1 MLVWHLSEGAT
12 AMSDPETKA
21 YWPATTEAAVLNT
34 SIGQLLRDAA
44 AAVPDRLAL
53 VEGIDPALARR
64 WTYRELL
71 ADAERVATALLSDFE
86 AGARI
91 AVYSP
96 NRWEWAQLQLGA
108 ALAGMVLVTVNPA
121 LRKRELRYVL
131 QQSRSCALFYSG
143 EYRGQSSAE
152 IVAELRPQLPELRLA
167 FAFEEWDDFLQ
178 RPAAEGIEFPVV
190 QPRDAAQIQYTSGT
204 TGSPKGCLLHHQGTI
219 NAARIAGR
227 MAGLR
232 DGDVWIN
239 PMPMFHVGSCVM
251 AAVGILALHGTHVL
265 LPGFE
270 PGLVLEMIQEHR
282 GNMMLVVPTILH
294 SLVNHPDVERYE
306 LTSMRGMLCGGS
318 AASAALVQRAE
329 ELFGANIAI
338 GYGQTE
344 AHGVVCQS
352 KLTDSRADRM
362 TSVGHALP
370 HMELAILD
378 PATGEMTGYDEQ
390 GEICVRG
397 YQSMLGYFELPEA
410 TAAALDSN
418 GWLHTGDLGAMDDR
432 GFVRVTGRLKDM
444 IIRGGENIYP
454 REIEELLLEAAAV
467 YTVEVVGVPDE
478 HWGEQVGAIV
488 QLRPGDRDVAEV
500 FAELR
505 EYCLANL
512 ARFKVPRLW
521 FAVDE
526 FPITASG
533 KIQKF
538 ALRTMIATG
547 EITPVLKAD

>member
-21 YWPATTEAAVLNT
+21 YWPGTTEAAVLNT
-34 SIGQLLRDAA
+34 SIGRLLRDAA
-44 AAVPDRLAL
+44 ASVPDRLAL

-86 AGARI
+86 PGARI

-96 NRWEWAQLQLGA
+96 NRWEWALLQLGA

-143 EYRGQSSAE
+143 EYRGQPSAE

-167 FAFEEWDDFLQ
+167 FAFEEWDDFLR

-227 MAGLR
+227 MAGLQ

-294 SLVNHPDVERYE
+294 SLVNHPDVEKYE

-318 AASAALVQRAE
+318 TAPAALVQRAE
-329 ELFGANIAI
+329 QLFGANIAI

-352 KLTDSRADRM
+352 KLTDSQADRM
-362 TSVGHALP
+362 TTVGHALP

-410 TAAALDSN
+410 TAAALDQN

-547 EITPVLKAD
+547 EMTPVLKAD

>member
-1 MLVWHLSEGAT
+1 MP
-12 AMSDPETKA
+12 DPETRA
-21 YWPATTEAAVLNT
+21 YWAATTEATVLDT

-53 VEGIDPALARR
+53 VEGIDPAVARR
-64 WTYRELL
+64 WTYRELV
-71 ADAERVATALLSDFE
+71 ADAEQVAAALLTEFE
-86 AGARI
+86 PGARI

-96 NRWEWAQLQLGA
+96 NRWEWAILQLGA
-108 ALAGMVLVTVNPA
+108 TLAGMVLVTVNPA
-121 LRKRELRYVL
+121 LRMRELRYVL
-131 QQSRSCALFYSG
+131 RQSRSCALFYSG

-167 FAFEEWDDFLQ
+167 VAFEDWGDFLQ
-178 RPAAEGIEFPVV
+178 RPVPAGLEFPVV
-190 QPRDAAQIQYTSGT
+190 RPRDAAQIQYTSGT

-227 MAGLR
+227 MAGLL

-251 AAVGILALHGTHVL
+251 AAVGILALRGTHVL
-265 LPGFE
+265 LPGFD

-294 SLVNHPDVERYE
+294 SLVNHPDVEKYQ

-318 AASAALVQRAE
+318 TAPAALVQRAE

-344 AHGVVCQS
+344 THGVVCQS
-352 KLTDSRADRM
+352 NLTDSHSDRM
-362 TSVGHALP
+362 TTVGHALP

-378 PATGEMTGYDEQ
+378 PATGEMTRHNEQ

-397 YQSMLGYFELPEA
+397 YQSMLGYFELPDA
-410 TAAALDSN
+410 TAVALDQD

-454 REIEELLLEAAAV
+454 REIEELLLEVAAV
-467 YTVEVVGVPDE
+467 YAVEVVGVPDE

-488 QLRPGDRDVAEV
+488 QLRPGDQDAAAV

-505 EYCLANL
+505 GYCLANL

-521 FAVDE
+521 FAVSE

-538 ALRTMIATG
+538 ALRAMIANG
-547 EITPVLKAD
+547 EVAPVLTSD

>member
-1 MLVWHLSEGAT
+1 
-12 AMSDPETKA
+12 
-21 YWPATTEAAVLNT
+21 
-34 SIGQLLRDAA
+34 
-44 AAVPDRLAL
+44 

-71 ADAERVATALLSDFE
+71 AGAERVATALLSDFE
-86 AGARI
+86 PGARI

-96 NRWEWAQLQLGA
+96 NRWEWALLQLGA
-108 ALAGMVLVTVNPA
+108 ALAAMVLVTVNPA
-121 LRKRELRYVL
+121 LRRRELRYVL
-131 QQSRSCALFYSG
+131 EQSRSCALFYSG

-178 RPAAEGIEFPVV
+178 RPTAEGIEFPVV

-204 TGSPKGCLLHHQGTI
+204 TGSPKGCVLHHQGTI

-227 MAGLR
+227 MAGLQ

-294 SLVNHPDVERYE
+294 SLVNHPDVEKYE

-318 AASAALVQRAE
+318 TAPAALVQRAE

-352 KLTDSRADRM
+352 KLTDSQADRM
-362 TSVGHALP
+362 TTVGHALP

-397 YQSMLGYFELPEA
+397 YQSMLGYFELPDA
-410 TAAALDSN
+410 TAAALDQN
-418 GWLHTGDLGAMDDR
+418 GWLHTGDLGAMDHR

-547 EITPVLKAD
+547 EIAPVLKAD

>member
-1 MLVWHLSEGAT
+1 MPY
-12 AMSDPETKA
+12 PETAA
-21 YWPATTEAAVLNT
+21 YWPATTETAVLNT

-53 VEGIDPALARR
+53 VEGIDPAAARR

-71 ADAERVATALLSDFE
+71 ADAERVATALLSEFE
-86 AGARI
+86 PGDRV

-96 NRWEWAQLQLGA
+96 NRWEWALLQLGA

-121 LRKRELRYVL
+121 LRMRELRYVL
-131 QQSRSCALFYSG
+131 RQSRSCALFYSG
-143 EYRGQSSAE
+143 EYRGQSSTE

-167 FAFEEWDDFLQ
+167 VTFEQWDDFLR
-178 RPAAEGIEFPVV
+178 RPAPAGLQFPVV

-227 MAGLR
+227 MAGLQ

-270 PGLVLEMIQEHR
+270 AGLVLEMVQEYR

-294 SLVNHPDVERYE
+294 SLVNHPDVEKFE

-318 AASAALVQRAE
+318 TAPPALVRRAE
-329 ELFGANIAI
+329 ELFGAKIAI

-344 AHGVVCQS
+344 THGVVCQS
-352 KLTDSRADRM
+352 SLDDSHTDRM
-362 TSVGHALP
+362 TTVGHALP
-370 HMELAILD
+370 HMELAIFD
-378 PATGEMTGYDEQ
+378 PATGEMTGHDEQ

-397 YQSMLGYFELPEA
+397 YQSMLGYFELPDA
-410 TAAALDSN
+410 TAATLDQA
-418 GWLHTGDLGAMDDR
+418 GWLHTGDLGAMDLR
-432 GFVRVTGRLKDM
+432 GFLRVTGRLKDM

-454 REIEELLLEAAAV
+454 REIEELLLEASAV
-467 YTVEVVGVPDE
+467 YAVEVIGIPDD
-478 HWGEQVGAIV
+478 HWGEQVAAVI
-488 QLRPGDRDVAEV
+488 QLRPTDRDDAEV
-500 FAELR
+500 FEELR
-505 EYCLANL
+505 QYCQANL
-512 ARFKVPRLW
+512 ARFKIPRLW
-521 FAVDE
+521 YAVSE
-526 FPITASG
+526 FPTTASG

-538 ALRTMIATG
+538 ALRARIASG
-547 EITPVLKAD
+547 ELTPTLKAD

>member
-1 MLVWHLSEGAT
+1 
-12 AMSDPETKA
+12 MSDPGTAA
-21 YWPATTEAAVLNT
+21 YWPATSEAAVLNT

-71 ADAERVATALLSDFE
+71 ADARRVAMALLSGFE
-86 AGARI
+86 PGARI

-96 NRWEWAQLQLGA
+96 NRWEWALLQLGA
-108 ALAGMVLVTVNPA
+108 TLAGMVLVTVNPA
-121 LRKRELRYVL
+121 LRIRELRYVL

-152 IVAELRPQLPELRLA
+152 IVAELRPQLPELHLA
-167 FAFEEWDDFLQ
+167 VAFEEWDDFLH
-178 RPAAEGIEFPVV
+178 RPVAEGIEFPVV
-190 QPRDAAQIQYTSGT
+190 RPRDAAQIQYTSGT

-227 MAGLR
+227 MAGLQ

-265 LPGFE
+265 LPGFDA
-270 PGLVLEMIQEHR
+270 GLVLEMIQEHR

-294 SLVNHPDVERYE
+294 SLVNHPDVEKYE

-318 AASAALVQRAE
+318 TAPAALVQRAE
-329 ELFGANIAI
+329 ELFGAKIAI

-344 AHGVVCQS
+344 SHGVVCQS
-352 KLTDSRADRM
+352 RLTDSHAERM
-362 TSVGHALP
+362 TTVGHALP
-370 HMELAILD
+370 HMELAIVD
-378 PATGEMTGYDEQ
+378 PATGEMTGHDEQ

-397 YQSMLGYFELPEA
+397 YQSMLGYFELPGA
-410 TAAALDSN
+410 TAAALDQD

-454 REIEELLLEAAAV
+454 REIEELLLEVAAV
-467 YTVEVVGVPDE
+467 YAVEVVGVPDE

-488 QLRPGDRDVAEV
+488 QLRPGGQDEAAV

-521 FAVDE
+521 FAVSE

-538 ALRTMIATG
+538 ALRTMIASG
-547 EITPVLKAD
+547 EIAPVLKSD

>member
-1 MLVWHLSEGAT
+1 MPDPAT
-12 AMSDPETKA
+12 TA
-21 YWPATTEAAVLNT
+21 YWPATTEATVLDT
-34 SIGQLLRDAA
+34 SIGELLRDAA

-53 VEGIDPALARR
+53 VEGIDPAVARR
-64 WTYRELL
+64 WTYSELL
-71 ADAERVATALLSDFE
+71 ADAERVATALLAEFE
-86 AGARI
+86 PGARI

-96 NRWEWAQLQLGA
+96 NRWEWALLQLGA

-121 LRKRELRYVL
+121 LRLRELRYVL

-167 FAFEEWDDFLQ
+167 FAFEEWDEFLR
-178 RPAAEGIEFPVV
+178 RPVPGGLEFPVV
-190 QPRDAAQIQYTSGT
+190 RPRDAAQIQYTSGT

-219 NAARIAGR
+219 NAARIAGT
-227 MAGLR
+227 MAGLQ

-251 AAVGILALHGTHVL
+251 AAVGILALRGTHVL
-265 LPGFE
+265 LPGFDA
-270 PGLVLEMIQEHR
+270 GLVLEMIQEHR
-282 GNMMLVVPTILH
+282 GNMMLVVPTVLH
-294 SLVNHPDVERYE
+294 SLVNHPDVEKYE

-318 AASAALVQRAE
+318 TAPAALVRRAE

-352 KLTDSRADRM
+352 KLTDSHTDRM
-362 TSVGHALP
+362 TTVGHALP
-370 HMELAILD
+370 HMDLAIID
-378 PATGEMTGYDEQ
+378 PATGEMISHDEQ
-390 GEICVRG
+390 GEVCVRG

-410 TAAALDSN
+410 TAAALDKD

-432 GFVRVTGRLKDM
+432 GFLRVTGRLRDM

-454 REIEELLLEAAAV
+454 REIEELLLEAGAV
-467 YTVEVVGVPDE
+467 YAVEVVGVPDE
-478 HWGEQVGAIV
+478 YWGEQVGVIV

-500 FAELR
+500 FEELR
-505 EYCLANL
+505 QYCQANL

-521 FAVDE
+521 YAVSE
-526 FPITASG
+526 FPTTASG

-538 ALRTMIATG
+538 ALRAMIAAG
-547 EITPVLKAD
+547 ELPPVLKAD